1 MNVKIAACAAAAV
14 LPVGFLVKPS
24 GTESAAQHQPPGVS
38 SFFSGLIDKL
48 TNRNDASEGESSQT
62 LIPIKLRDEAEE
74 AQFAR
79 YTNQPGKLVVVIF
92 NADWCASSRR
102 LKPVMDTVAAEFPD
116 VAIGRIDIDRAQ
128 ALSYSHHVGRIPDVR
143 FYRDGE
149 EVGSF
154 VGYAPVDKVRARVQS
169 ALSHAEPT
177 HPLVSAVTPNKALAV
192 AAHKQ
197 EGGSLE
203 RMSRDWRPAGLEKQ
217 KR

>member
-24 GTESAAQHQPPGVS
+24 GTESVAQHPSPVS

-48 TNRNDASEGESSQT
+48 KNRSDAAEGESSQT

-102 LKPVMDTVAAEFPD
+102 LKPVMDTVAAEFPN

-154 VGYAPVDKVRARVQS
+154 VGYAPIDKVRARVQS

-177 HPLVSAVTPNKALAV
+177 HPLVSAVAPSKAMAV
-192 AAHKQ
+192 ATHQQ

-203 RMSRDWRPAGLEKQ
+203 RMNRDWRPAGLEKQ